1 MSLKTFKGGVHPGHH
16 KGATEKKPVVPAK
29 APSVAI
35 IPLSQH
41 IGAPCEPLV
50 AVGDVVKKGQKIGD
64 SKGFISA
71 PVHASVSGKVSKIA
85 PCNTALGRTVDAV
98 FIAND
103 FQDTWHEEVKPNESW
118 EQLTVD
124 ELKKVVREAGIVG
137 MGGATFPTHVK
148 LSPPAEQKIEYV
160 LVNAAECE
168 PYLTADH
175 RAMLERAEDLIVGL
189 KLVMKAV
196 NAPKGYIGIEDN
208 KPDAVAVMQKAAA
221 GEPNIEVYA
230 LHTKYPQGA
239 EKQLIKVLTGREVPS
254 GGLPAAVGCVVQN
267 VGTCIAIADAVR
279 FGVPSIERIV
289 TITGSGIK
297 EPKNMLVRV
306 GTPLEQVVEECGG
319 FTDDLRKVILGG
331 PMMGFAQAGTEN
343 LPVTKGTSGILCLT
357 DKEVEVDELHPCIK
371 CAKCVEVCPVSIMP
385 IFIGSSV
392 EQGMYD
398 LAETYNAMDCIEC
411 GCCSYICPA
420 KRPLTQWIRMAKGEI
435 AAKRR
440 AAAAK

>member
-1 MSLKTFKGGVHPGHH
+1 MSVKTFKGGVHPGDF
-16 KGATEKKPVVPAK
+16 KSLTEKKAVVPAK
-29 APSVAI
+29 PPAVAV

-50 AVGDVVKKGQKIGD
+50 AVGDEVKMGQKIGD
-64 SKGFISA
+64 SDGFISA
-71 PVHASVSGKVSKIA
+71 PVHASVSGKVVKIA

-98 FIAND
+98 YIEND
-103 FQDTWHEEVKPNESW
+103 FQDTWHENVKPNENW
-118 EQLTVD
+118 EQLTAD
-124 ELKKVVREAGIVG
+124 EIKKIVREAGIVG

-175 RAMLERAEDLIVGL
+175 RAMLERAEDIIVGL
-189 KLVMKAV
+189 KLIMKAV
-196 NAPKGYIGIEDN
+196 DAAKGYIGIEDN
-208 KPDAVAVMQKAAA
+208 KPDAIAVMQEAAA
-221 GEPNIEVYA
+221 GEPGIEVFA

-239 EKQLIKVLTGREVPS
+239 EKQLITVLTGREVPS
-254 GGLPAAVGCVVQN
+254 GGLPAAVGCIVQN
-267 VGTCIAIADAVR
+267 VGTCIAIAEAVR
-279 FGVPSIERIV
+279 FGRPSIERIV
-289 TITGSGIK
+289 TITGAGVK

-306 GTPLEQVVEECGG
+306 GTPVTQVVEECGG
-319 FTDDLRKVILGG
+319 FAADLRKLIMGG
-331 PMMGFAQAGTEN
+331 PMMGLAQESPEN

-357 DKEVEVDELHPCIK
+357 EKEVELDEIHPCIK

-392 EQGMYD
+392 EQGMYE
-398 LAETYNAMDCIEC
+398 LAETYRALDCIEC

-420 KRPLTQWIRMAKGEI
+420 KRPLTCLLYTS
-435 AAKRR
+435 
-440 AAAAK
+440 